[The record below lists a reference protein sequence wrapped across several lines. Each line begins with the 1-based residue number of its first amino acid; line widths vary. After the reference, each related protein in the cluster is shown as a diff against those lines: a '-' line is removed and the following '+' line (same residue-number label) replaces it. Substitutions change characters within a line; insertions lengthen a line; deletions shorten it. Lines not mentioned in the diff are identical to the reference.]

1 MHMTLSKIHYAK
13 PSITDKEVEY
23 VTDAARNGWAEK
35 CFDYIIKFKKA
46 FGDYLGMPYVIP
58 TSSCTGALHMALAAL
73 DVGAGD
79 EVIVPDVTWIASVS
93 PITYLG
99 ATPVLVDI
107 LPDTWCIDPA
117 AIERAITPKTRAI
130 ICVHIYGNLCEMDE
144 IMAIAKKYNLPVIED
159 TAEALGSKYKGRMAG
174 SIGDMST
181 FSFHG
186 TKTIT
191 TGEGGAL
198 AVRDKALF
206 DKLSILES
214 HGRDPKVAKQ
224 FWSERIGYKYK
235 MSNIEAALGLAQIE
249 RIEELVER
257 KREIFAKYKARLG
270 RLNTLSFNPEQP
282 GCRNSYWMATA
293 IFDKSVNLD
302 RLALIKKFE
311 ENNID
316 ARVFFY
322 PVSMMPVFEKEISE
336 KAANTNKV
344 GYDIHARGM
353 NLPCYHDI
361 TDADI
366 DRVCTVIEQYLGA
379 A

>member
-1 MHMTLSKIHYAK
+1 MLPKIHYAK
-13 PSITDKEVEY
+13 PSITEREVSY
-23 VTDAARNGWAEK
+23 VTDAARNGWAEQ
-35 CFDYIIKFKKA
+35 CFDYIIRFKKA
-46 FGDYLGMPYVIP
+46 FGDYIGMPYVIP

-73 DVGAGD
+73 GAGPGD
-79 EVIVPDVTWIASVS
+79 EIIAPDITWIASVS

-117 AIERAITPKTRAI
+117 AIEKAITPKTKAI
-130 ICVHIYGNLCEMDE
+130 ICVHLYGNLCEMDE
-144 IMAIAKKYNLPVIED
+144 IMAIAKRHNLPVIED

-186 TKTIT
+186 TKTMT

-198 AVRDKALF
+198 AVRSKELF

-224 FWSERIGYKYK
+224 FWSEKIGYKYK

-249 RIEELVER
+249 RIEELVGR

-270 RLNTLSFNPEQP
+270 HLNALSFNPEQP
-282 GCRNSYWMATA
+282 GCRNSFWMTTVV
-293 IFDKSVNLD
+293 FDEALNLD
-302 RLALIKKFE
+302 RAALIRKFE

-322 PVSMMPVFEKEISE
+322 PVSMMPMFEKRP
-336 KAANTNKV
+336 ANANA
-344 GYDIHARGM
+344 YSMHSRGM

-366 DRVCTVIEQYLGA
+366 DRVCGVILSCAQKGP
-379 A
+379 